1 MCELVPCQEPVEPPL
16 NGRQSLHGPPYVVSS
31 AVITFPPSGPGVR
44 TSAVNRVL
52 DRHFGLTVR
61 TSAMC
66 ELVPCQEPVEPPLNG
81 RQSLHGPPYVVSS
94 VDKKVSK
101 SDFKKIV

>member
-1 MCELVPCQEPVEPPL
+1 MSGAGVTAVEWPPKPPWPAVCRLVC
-16 NGRQSLHGPPYVVSS
+16 RHHFS
-31 AVITFPPSGPGVR
+31 PPSGLGVR

-66 ELVPCQEPVEPPLNG
+66 ELVPCQETV
-81 RQSLHGPPYVVSS
+81 
-94 VDKKVSK
+94 
-101 SDFKKIV
+101 